1 MVDLNSDMGESFGAW
16 TMGDDASLLE
26 VVSSANIACGF
37 HAGDPSVIRRT
48 VQLAARNGVAIGAHP
63 SLPDLAGFGRRSMAV
78 SAGEVYD
85 LVLYQISALAGFA
98 RVAGGRLHHVKAHGA
113 LYNMAAA
120 DASLAGAIAAAVRDF
135 DADLVLYGL
144 AGSALIDAGEA
155 AGLSVAAEVFADRSY
170 RKDGSLVPRSQPGA
184 VIDEVA
190 SAVAQVLDMVR
201 DQRVLSVEGN
211 WVPLRADTICVHG
224 DTPGAVTLAREL
236 RRALAANGIEVR
248 AP

>member
-1 MVDLNSDMGESFGAW
+1 
-16 TMGDDASLLE
+16 
-26 VVSSANIACGF
+26 
-37 HAGDPSVIRRT
+37 
-48 VQLAARNGVAIGAHP
+48 
-63 SLPDLAGFGRRSMAV
+63 
-78 SAGEVYD
+78 
-85 LVLYQISALAGFA
+85 
-98 RVAGGRLHHVKAHGA
+98 
-113 LYNMAAA
+113 MAAG
-120 DASLAGAIAAAVRDF
+120 DASLAAAIAAAVRDF

-190 SAVAQVLDMVR
+190 SAVAQGLDMVR

-236 RRALAANGIEVR
+236 RRALATNGIEVR